1 MANEPLH
8 IRVAPSD
15 ATSRAAKRHRSRF
28 PVLVGLGLT
37 VALAAGIFFF
47 ARLRDPILN
56 ENGPQEVSP
65 PTVVTTPA
73 NRELEVP
80 ELESPKEKV
89 GRELTV
95 EDDGKLL
102 WVSPTVGPPLSLR
115 YVPLGTQLLLHLRP
129 ADLLAHAEGKKIR
142 AALGPWGE
150 QAIAKIE
157 EFTGAQLDEI
167 RTLLVCIHPE
177 ESGELGCTLRCEML
191 EAWDDRRLAER
202 LPQSSEATQGGQSY
216 FVANDRACFFPQGDV
231 GKTLVSCPL
240 ASAMELIE
248 AGTDPPPLAR
258 DLERLLQLSDQQRD
272 LTLVFPT
279 KFLQT
284 SGSNLLRATAKDLH
298 WALQELLADD
308 AAVVAWSAH
317 WGDDFFLELQ
327 STIEFGRQPRAFAT
341 VVRKRMSEAHDTLAK
356 TVLAKPLPSYGQKV
370 IERLPEMLRQV
381 SLATRNG
388 EEKGVSTMRCYLP
401 LAAGHNLLMA
411 AELTLNLRTLASRD
425 APDPNS
431 KPTTV
436 AAKLQKITSLSFTKE
451 TFERALEILSEDI
464 GVAIKLRG
472 SDLQLEGITKNQS
485 FGIDLQD
492 LPAGEI
498 LLGVLQR
505 ANPDRSASGPA
516 DPKQKIVYGVRE
528 ASVDQP
534 GVIVVTT
541 RAAVSERDIKL
552 PAVFEPAPR

>member
-1 MANEPLH
+1 LANEPLH

-15 ATSRAAKRHRSRF
+15 ATSRAAKRPRSRF

-47 ARLRDPILN
+47 VRLRSPVLN
-56 ENGPQEVSP
+56 ENAPQEVSP
-65 PTVVTTPA
+65 PAVVATPA
-73 NRELEVP
+73 NREVEAP
-80 ELESPKEKV
+80 EEEV

-102 WVSPTVGPPLSLR
+102 WVSPTAGPSLSLR

-157 EFTGAQLDEI
+157 ELTGAQLDEI

-191 EAWDDRRLAER
+191 EAWDDRRLAKR
-202 LPQSSEATQGGQSY
+202 LPQSSEVTQGGQSY
-216 FVANDRACFFPQGDV
+216 FFANDRACFLPQGDV

-284 SGSNLLRATAKDLH
+284 SGSNLLQAGAKDLY
-298 WALQELLADD
+298 WAMQELLAED
-308 AAVVAWSAH
+308 AAAVAWSVH

-327 STIEFGRQPRAFAT
+327 STIEFGRRPRAFAAA
-341 VVRKRMSEAHDTLAK
+341 VRKRMSEVPDTFVK
-356 TVLAKPLPSYGQKV
+356 TVLAKPLHPYGQKV

-381 SLATRNG
+381 SLAARSG

-401 LAAGHNLLMA
+401 LPAGHNLLMA
-411 AELTLNLRTLASRD
+411 AELTLNTRAAVSREVD
-425 APDPNS
+425 VAGRVLGPQ
-431 KPTTV
+431 PTTV

-451 TFERALEILSEDI
+451 TFERALEILSEDL

-492 LPAGEI
+492 ISAGEI

-516 DPKQKIVYGVRE
+516 DPKQKLVYVVRE
-528 ASVDQP
+528 ASVDKP

-541 RAAVSERDIKL
+541 RAAVTKRDIKL